1 MISSPCLNC
10 NRKDEPKDECVKDC
24 NTLHEIQEYQAS
36 LEEVNILSAINYGE
50 ETRFS
55 INIVETERSDKAA
68 WN

>member
-10 NRKDEPKDECVKDC
+10 NRKDEPKDECVKNC
-24 NTLHEIQEYQAS
+24 STLHEIQEYQAS

-50 ETRFS
+50 ESRFS
-55 INIVETERSDKAA
+55 INIVETEMSDKAA